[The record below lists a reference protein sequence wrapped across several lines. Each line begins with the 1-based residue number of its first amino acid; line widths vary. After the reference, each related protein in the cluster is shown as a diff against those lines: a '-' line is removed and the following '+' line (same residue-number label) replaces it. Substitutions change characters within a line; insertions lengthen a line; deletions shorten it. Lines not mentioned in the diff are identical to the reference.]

1 MKEPNLNT
9 TKIKILTQQESRSKI
24 PNTKIKATNLDLK
37 YQPITKSRSKNYHY
51 KFKSRSKNK
60 RIKGLLL
67 FPQVHYLVDSKAIIA
82 IKFKEHEIN
91 KDERKSLNKN

>member
-9 TKIKILTQQESRSKI
+9 TKIKILTQQDSNTKSSNPSRSKI
-24 PNTKIKATNLDLK
+24 QPN
-37 YQPITKSRSKNYHY
+37 TKSRSKIITT

-82 IKFKEHEIN
+82 IKFKEHEMN